1 MAARPDPP
9 AAPPRAAVI
18 GGSGLYRLDLL
29 EGAAGR
35 RVDTPYGTVSL
46 QVGRVGSLEVAF
58 LARHGPG
65 HALPPHR
72 IPYRANVWALA
83 AWGARWVVATHAVG
97 SLRPDL
103 APGHL
108 VVVDQFIDQT
118 RRRESTFFEGG
129 PDGVVHVDVSDPYCP
144 ELRAAAAEAAEAAGF
159 AVHRGGVYVCTE
171 GPRFE
176 TPAEIRAFAAWGGD
190 VVGMTGVPEVVLARE
205 AGLCYASLALVTNY
219 AAGLAGAPLTA
230 QEVLDLMEAQR
241 PRLRDLLARLLAA
254 LPGLPGRCACA
265 AAGGALRRRLE
276 GDGWRVR

>member
-1 MAARPDPP
+1 MAAHPDPP
-9 AAPPRAAVI
+9 VAPRAAVI
-18 GGSGLYRLDLL
+18 GGSGVYRLELL
-29 EGAAGR
+29 ADARER
-35 RVDTPYGTVSL
+35 RVDTPYGTVTL
-46 QVGRVGSLEVAF
+46 QVGRVGDLEVAF
-58 LARHGPG
+58 LARHGSG

-72 IPYRANVWALA
+72 VPYRANVWALA

-97 SLRPDL
+97 SLRPEL

-118 RRRESTFFEGG
+118 RQRASTFFEGG
-129 PDGVVHVDVSDPYCP
+129 PEGVVHVDLTSPYCP
-144 ELRAAAAEAAEAAGF
+144 ELRAAAATAAESVGWV
-159 AVHRGGVYVCTE
+159 VHRGGVYVCTE

-230 QEVLDLMEAQR
+230 EEVFALLERQR
-241 PRLRDLLARLLAA
+241 ERLRQLLGRLLAA
-254 LPGLPGRCACA
+254 LPGLAGECGCH
-265 AAGGALRRRLE
+265 AAGAAFRRRLE